1 MDLQNILSKS
11 TSLTADQIRSVLGK
25 TSLGSGAELAR
36 ISPVRESTQTQ
47 AQGPS
52 LANLTVGEALNA
64 REFSS
69 AEEVVAALCRELGV
83 DFIKDIPISDI
94 SVDLVRD
101 IPINYAKQQNILPY
115 KEDSEH
121 LIVLTSN
128 PVNMKAL
135 DDLRVLFGKRAKPLI
150 TTQQKLQDA
159 INRVY
164 EKSTAN
170 LQGLDEITE
179 EEVDLDDPIIDLL
192 DAGDDDAPVI
202 KLVNSLLFRAVKEKA
217 SDIHLEPYEKDMV
230 VRFRMDGVLYDI
242 FKPPKKLQN
251 AITSRIK
258 VMANLNIAEKRLPQD
273 GRIPLKLGG
282 KDIDIRL
289 STVPTGFGERLVMRL
304 QDRSNVVLALEQLG
318 FSEQSLRQVDDLITR
333 TYGIILVTGP
343 TGSGKSTTLYAC
355 LSKLNKPD
363 VNILTI
369 EDPVEQRIHG
379 LGQVQVNAKI
389 GLTFAAG
396 LRSFL
401 RQDPDIIM
409 VGEIRDLETCELAI
423 TSSLTGHLVL
433 STLHTND
440 SAGAFPRL
448 IDFGVEPFLIATSIL
463 GVISQRLI
471 RLLCPHCKAP
481 YEPSEFELAN
491 IGITRAQIQKAN
503 ICKAIGCEHCNQKG
517 YAGRSLIQ
525 ELLPVSDDIRSLIMQ
540 RKDGGTIKKQAIAN
554 GMLTFRDHG
563 VQKVLAGLTT
573 IEELL
578 NNSQL
583 DI

>member
-1 MDLQNILSKS
+1 MDFQNILSKA
-11 TSLTADQIRSVLGK
+11 TSLSAEQIKTVLANTSVL
-25 TSLGSGAELAR
+25 R
-36 ISPVRESTQTQ
+36 PISI
-47 AQGPS
+47 
-52 LANLTVGEALNA
+52 GEALGQ
-64 REFSS
+64 RDFSS
-69 AEEVVAALCRELGV
+69 AEELVSDLCKELGL
-83 DFIKDIPISDI
+83 DFIKEIPIGDI
-94 SVDLVRD
+94 SGDLVRNL
-101 IPINYAKQQNILPY
+101 PINYAKQHSILPF
-115 KEDSEH
+115 KEEQDQ
-121 LIVLTSN
+121 LIALTSN
-128 PVNMKAL
+128 PVNVKAI
-135 DDLRVLFGKRAKPLI
+135 DDLRILFGKKVRPLI

-159 INRVY
+159 INKVY

-170 LQGLDEITE
+170 LSGMDEIE
-179 EEVDLDDPIIDLL
+179 DEDYDLDDPIIDLL
-192 DAGDDDAPVI
+192 EAGEDDAPVI

-273 GRIPLKLGG
+273 GRIPLKVGG

-304 QDRSNVVLALEQLG
+304 QDRSNVVLELTQIG
-318 FSEQSLRQVDDLITR
+318 FSEDSLTKIDDLITR
-333 TYGIILVTGP
+333 TYGILLVTGP

-369 EDPVEQRIHG
+369 EDPVEQRLHG

-401 RQDPDIIM
+401 RQDPDVIM
-409 VGEIRDLETCELAI
+409 VGEIRDLETCELAVQ
-423 TSSLTGHLVL
+423 SSLTGHLVF

-440 SAGAFPRL
+440 AAGAFPRL
-448 IDFGVEPFLIATSIL
+448 IDIGAEPFLIATSIL
-463 GVISQRLI
+463 GVISQRLV
-471 RLLCPHCKAP
+471 RVLCPHCKAP
-481 YEPSEFELAN
+481 YHPSEIELSMLGISRSQVAN
-491 IGITRAQIQKAN
+491 AN
-503 ICKAIGCEHCNQKG
+503 VCKAVGCNHCNQKG
-517 YAGRSLIQ
+517 YVGRTLIQ
-525 ELLPVSDDIRSLIMQ
+525 ELLQVTDDIRSLIMQ
-540 RKDGGTIKKQAIAN
+540 RKDGNTIKRQAVAN
-554 GMLTFRDHG
+554 GMKTFRDHG
-563 VQKVLAGLTT
+563 IMKVLSGVTT

-578 NNSQL
+578 SNTQL